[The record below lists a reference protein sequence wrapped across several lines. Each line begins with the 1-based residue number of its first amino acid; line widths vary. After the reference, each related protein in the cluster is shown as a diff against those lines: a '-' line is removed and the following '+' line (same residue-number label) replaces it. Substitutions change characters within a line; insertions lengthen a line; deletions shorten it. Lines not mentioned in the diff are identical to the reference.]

1 MPRTLL
7 NVYHFIKK
15 LIQSI
20 HTNNQFSLR
29 VPSLHINHFSLR
41 VPSLH
46 INQISLRVPSLHI
59 KLTSLRVR
67 PTIKQKI
74 TISPGPV
81 PQSNSIPIKVY
92 FYKSISLI
100 IIPFKMTNN
109 SIHMVIILTHLAVYS
124 CIYNNIFISN
134 KTL

>member
-15 LIQSI
+15 LIQST

-59 KLTSLRVR
+59 DLTSLRVR
-67 PTIKQKI
+67 PTIRNNNLSGSRPAIK
-74 TISPGPV
+74 
-81 PQSNSIPIKVY
+81 SIPIKVHL
-92 FYKSISLI
+92 YKSISLI

-109 SIHMVIILTHLAVYS
+109 SIHMIMILTHLAVYS
-124 CIYNNIFISN
+124 FNCNTIFISN
-134 KTL
+134 KTF